1 MYMNKFLIFLGL
13 TALLAGCGGNG
24 FRSDMK
30 YSGAPAT
37 ANPTNVEESFINST
51 SLYGSDEGGPRANI
65 AVLLPTS
72 GPAKA
77 HGNNIKTAIET
88 AFLRKPKSNIKI
100 SFFDLSGDENNRYE
114 VIKEALSSSPD
125 IIIGPLFAE
134 DTRVLRNIKP
144 DDLPVISFTSDATS
158 LGNGVMTV
166 NLIPTQSVETI
177 VRQIK
182 IDNAKSLVILAPN
195 NNSGKLMTSV
205 ADTASKIYNIPV
217 AGVYY
222 YDAGK
227 SDSIKNVAMRA
238 SLYTARNA
246 ANTRAREILSD
257 ILTKEKLDSETNASL
272 SKQLE
277 KISRTET
284 SGDLPFDS
292 ILFLGTSQDA
302 KSMAS
307 FLRYYGVNNRDVKFY
322 GTTLWDDKEIA
333 SDFTL
338 SGAKYATLPGTDEN
352 FMNLYNETY
361 GITPDHLATFGYDAA
376 NLALGMIYTQKDESD
391 YLFDPNGYIGNNG
404 IFRIRQN
411 GTSERALQIM
421 GLNGSGT
428 PVLLKPSA
436 SNFITPLYNVNM
448 SKIDHVSEKDISS
461 YMLNPGDYIIIPQE
475 LSEKEEY
482 KTKDMKSRSVVE
494 NTPAQEESIR
504 IYGQSDTSETITTPD
519 FKSAKPE
526 NISRKYIDSVEIE
539 ER

>member
-24 FRSDMK
+24 FRSDMR
-30 YSGAPAT
+30 YSGEPAT

-77 HGNNIKTAIET
+77 HGNNIKTAIEA

-100 SFFDLSGDENNRYE
+100 SFFDLSGTEDNRYE

-166 NLIPTQSVETI
+166 NLIPTQSVEAI

-195 NNSGKLMTSV
+195 NNSGELMTSV
-205 ADTASKIYNIPV
+205 ADTASKIYGVPV

-222 YDAGK
+222 YEAGK
-227 SDSIKNVAMRA
+227 SDSIKNIAMRA
-238 SLYTARNA
+238 SLYNTRNA

-284 SGDLPFDS
+284 LGDLPFDT

-302 KSMAS
+302 KSMSS
-307 FLRYYGVNNRDVKFY
+307 FLRYYGISNRDVKFY
-322 GTTLWDDKEIA
+322 GTTLWDDKAIA

-338 SGAKYATLPGTDEN
+338 SGAKYATLPEPN
-352 FMNLYNETY
+352 EAFVNSYNSIY
-361 GITPDHLATFGYDAA
+361 GLSPDHLTTFGYDAA

-391 YLFDPNGYIGNNG
+391 YIFDPNGYIGNNG
-404 IFRIRQN
+404 IFRIQPN
-411 GTSERALQIM
+411 GISERALQIM

-428 PVLLKPSA
+428 PVVLKQA
-436 SNFITPLYNVNM
+436 AQNFITPLYNVNM
-448 SKIDHVSEKDISS
+448 DKINDVEEKEISS
-461 YMLNPGDYIIIPQE
+461 YTINPVDYIIIP
-475 LSEKEEY
+475 EEFSAKPEY
-482 KTKDMKSRSVVE
+482 MGQKIKSNSS
-494 NTPAQEESIR
+494 AQNQTVKEESIQ
-504 IYGQSDTSETITTPD
+504 IYGQSEEETIKDPD

-526 NISRKYIDSVEIE
+526 NISRKYIDNVEIE

>member
-1 MYMNKFLIFLGL
+1 MYMNKFLIFVGL

-24 FRSDMK
+24 FRFDLK
-30 YSGAPAT
+30 DSGVPAT
-37 ANPTNVEESFINST
+37 ANPTNVEESFISST
-51 SLYGSDEGGPRANI
+51 SLYGSDDAGPRANI
-65 AVLLPTS
+65 AVLLPTT
-72 GPAKA
+72 GTAKT

-114 VIKEALSSSPD
+114 VIKEALSSGPD

-158 LGNGVMTV
+158 LGNGVITV

-182 IDNAKSLVILAPN
+182 LDGTKSLVIMAPD
-195 NNSGKLMTSV
+195 NNSGELMTSV
-205 ADTASKIYNIPV
+205 ADAASKIYDVPV
-217 AGVYY
+217 SGIYY
-222 YDAGK
+222 YEANK

-257 ILTKEKLDSETNASL
+257 ILTKEKLDPEINTSL
-272 SKQLE
+272 SNQLE

-284 SGDLPFDS
+284 LGDLPFDAV
-292 ILFLGTSQDA
+292 LFLGTSQDA

-322 GTTLWDDKEIA
+322 GTTLWDDKAIA

-338 SGAKYATLPGTDEN
+338 SGAKYATLPDTDEQ
-352 FMNLYNETY
+352 FVNLYNETY

-448 SKIDHVSEKDISS
+448 SKIDRVSEKDISS
-461 YMLNPGDYIIIPQE
+461 YAVNPGDYIIIPE
-475 LSEKEEY
+475 EFSEKPEY
-482 KTKDMKSRSVVE
+482 KTQNIKSYSSNE
-494 NTPAQEESIR
+494 DKNTKEESIR
-504 IYGQSDTSETITTPD
+504 IYGQSEEETITNPD

-526 NISRKYIDSVEIE
+526 NISRKYIDNVEIE